1 MHQMCRLCEEA
12 SWGQCGGD
20 GHRDALVMTLSGDCL
35 ERKQKLGRT
44 TSSLQNSKEPF
55 AFSSNFIIV
64 SLTIF

>member
-1 MHQMCRLCEEA
+1 MYQMCRLCEEA

-20 GHRDALVMTLSGDCL
+20 GHRDALMMTLSGDCL
-35 ERKQKLGRT
+35 ERKRKPGRT
-44 TSSLQNSKEPF
+44 TSSLQNSREPF